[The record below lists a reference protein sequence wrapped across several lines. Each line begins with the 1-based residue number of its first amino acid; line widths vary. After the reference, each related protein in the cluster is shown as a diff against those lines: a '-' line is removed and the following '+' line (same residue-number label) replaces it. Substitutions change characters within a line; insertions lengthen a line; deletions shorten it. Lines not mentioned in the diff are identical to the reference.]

1 MPVTSVFRTSRKK
14 YNLGYI
20 VISFLK
26 NPTKR
31 KWESSSKEG
40 RDGKRKEDKRGQRRC
55 KILSCKSSEMDS
67 LTVSDSVSKPYF
79 SKCLK
84 AIMTPNTFWRQLVEV
99 VEGDFHMGRAY
110 L

>member
-1 MPVTSVFRTSRKK
+1 MFRTSRKK

-40 RDGKRKEDKRGQRRC
+40 RDGKRKEDRRGQRRC

-67 LTVSDSVSKPYF
+67 LTVSDSVSKAYF

-84 AIMTPNTFWRQLVEV
+84 AMMTPNTFWRQLGEV
-99 VEGDFHMGRAY
+99 VEGDIHMGRAY
-110 L
+110 

>member
-1 MPVTSVFRTSRKK
+1 MGKEKRTREDSKGVK
-14 YNLGYI
+14 
-20 VISFLK
+20 IS
-26 NPTKR
+26 
-31 KWESSSKEG
+31 
-40 RDGKRKEDKRGQRRC
+40 
-55 KILSCKSSEMDS
+55 SCKSSEMDF

-84 AIMTPNTFWRQLVEV
+84 TMMTPNTFWRQLVEV